1 MNKAKNQYQIVALQQ
16 KSKAYKELASNRFRG
31 QFQDDGQTRQFV
43 EEARNKNSMI
53 EAILEKISVENPD
66 LDVIFREVIGW

>member
-1 MNKAKNQYQIVALQQ
+1 MNKAKNQYQLVALQQ
-16 KSKAYKELASNRFRG
+16 KGRAYKEVAANRYRG
-31 QFQDDGQTRQFV
+31 QFPDEASTRQFV
-43 EEARNKNSMI
+43 DEARNKNSMI

>member
-16 KSKAYKELASNRFRG
+16 KSKAYNEVASNRFRS
-31 QFQDDGQTRQFV
+31 QFQDEAQTRQYL

>member
-16 KSKAYKELASNRFRG
+16 KSKAYKELASNRFRS